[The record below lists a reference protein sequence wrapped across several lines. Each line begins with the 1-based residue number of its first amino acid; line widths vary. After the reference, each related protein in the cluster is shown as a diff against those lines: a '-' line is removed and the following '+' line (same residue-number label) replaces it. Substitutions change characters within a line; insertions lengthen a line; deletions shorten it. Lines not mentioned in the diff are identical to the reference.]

1 MHNVIVRFLA
11 CFIANKQKRR
21 NFRKKYLH
29 ISYQKLINTVSGIQK
44 SLENTVFDMQE
55 NVENTVS
62 DIQENVE
69 NIVSD
74 IQEKIKKIEGKL
86 YKEPE
91 NLLINDGKNNSVV
104 FFDENGI
111 ETPINTPVKGID
123 IIIHGNNNVLR
134 LGRKIISQNSVIHI
148 ENDNAFVEIQDTN
161 RFFHAHIIVRY
172 GGGQKLCWGKGTTC
186 WGAEIYLEEF
196 SQVLIGEDCMLSD
209 SKIRGSDGH
218 SILDNQTGE
227 IINKQRRPLI
237 IENHV
242 WCASGAKITKNA
254 HIHTGSVV
262 GANAV
267 ATKDYL
273 ESNVCI
279 VGNPAKIVKRG
290 ITWDRKNT
298 YYKEIEEK
306 QNNNKVK

>member
-21 NFRKKYLH
+21 IFRKKYLH
-29 ISYQKLINTVSGIQK
+29 ISYQKLINTVSDMQK
-44 SLENTVFDMQE
+44 SL
-55 NVENTVS
+55 
-62 DIQENVE
+62 E

-74 IQEKIKKIEGKL
+74 IQEKIKNIEDKL

-91 NLLINDGKNNSVV
+91 NLLINDGKNNSIV

-111 ETPINTPVKGID
+111 ETPINTPVKGVD

-134 LGRKIISQNSVIHI
+134 LGRKIIAQDSVIRI
-148 ENDNAFVEIQDTN
+148 ENDNAFVEINDTN
-161 RFFHAHIIVRY
+161 KFFHAHIIVSD
-172 GGGQKLCWGKGTTC
+172 GVGQKLRWGKGTTC
-186 WGAEIYLEEF
+186 WGAVIFLEEF
-196 SQVLIGEDCMLSD
+196 SQVLIGEDCMLAD
-209 SKIRGSDGH
+209 SNIRGSDGH

-227 IINKQRRPLI
+227 IINKQKHPLI

-242 WCASGAKITKNA
+242 WCAGGSKITKNA
-254 HIHTGSVV
+254 HIHTGCIVA
-262 GANAV
+262 ANAV

-279 VGNPAKIVKRG
+279 AGNPAKIVKRG

-306 QNNNKVK
+306 QKNNKVK